1 VEYKTYH
8 NEAGTEVQAARAT
21 KDDEG
26 TKVQLV
32 GGRPHTLKEGDVVV
46 QTQNANYVDVVS
58 DRDFNKGY
66 QEGEYKASRSSTHDS
81 DGHPVSDSFDP
92 NEHSASEVREYLSR
106 TDIDDTERER
116 VRSAESEGRNRKT
129 AYPE

>member
-1 VEYKTYH
+1 MEYKTYH
-8 NEAGTEVQAARAT
+8 NAEGAEIRAAYID
-21 KDDEG
+21 KDNEG

-32 GGRPHTLKEGDVVV
+32 GGRPYETKVGDVVV
-46 QTQNANYVDVVS
+46 ASQNTNYVDVVPA
-58 DRDFNKGY
+58 RDFGRDY
-66 QEGEYKASRSSTHDS
+66 SAGEFDAGRSTHDS

-116 VRSAESEGRNRKT
+116 VRSAEAEGRNRKT